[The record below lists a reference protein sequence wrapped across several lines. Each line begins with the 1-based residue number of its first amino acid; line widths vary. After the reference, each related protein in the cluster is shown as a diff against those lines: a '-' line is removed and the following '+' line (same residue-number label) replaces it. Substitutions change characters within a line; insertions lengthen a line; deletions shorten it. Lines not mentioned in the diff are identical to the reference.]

1 MGELSPVAAGHDAP
15 DPGAIAP
22 TSPPIKP
29 AAAPS
34 DERANQP
41 AEDRS
46 AGAEDERDFI
56 RRSLADL
63 DAERAA
69 GDIDEHDYEELRAA
83 YIAQSRRPAAGTPPT
98 TGRNR
103 RARYVI
109 FGGITGVGIL
119 VGILLAHNAGT
130 RLPGDN
136 ITGQTPTSPAAK
148 LDAEAQQQI
157 QTSDIV
163 GAIKTFDA
171 ALKLDPKDAQALAY
185 KGWLLRLAGSQAK
198 NADLIDRGLA
208 SIRQAEAANPSFP
221 DAHFFAGETL
231 LRDKRDPRDA
241 IVEFEQFLADAPT
254 SSLAAEVRLE
264 LQSAQA
270 ALRRP

>member
-1 MGELSPVAAGHDAP
+1 MEPAAMGDLSPP
-15 DPGAIAP
+15 DEEQ
-22 TSPPIKP
+22 SV
-29 AAAPS
+29 
-34 DERANQP
+34 
-41 AEDRS
+41 
-46 AGAEDERDFI
+46 RDLSRIDQEQLFV

-69 GDIDEHDYEELRAA
+69 GDIDERDYEELRAA
-83 YIAQSRRPAAGTPPT
+83 YTARALKPPVASPSSPRKNTRAA
-98 TGRNR
+98 
-103 RARYVI
+103 YVI
-109 FGGITGVGIL
+109 FGAIAGVGIL
-119 VGILLAHNAGT
+119 VGVLLAHNAGT

-136 ITGQTPTSPAAK
+136 VSGQTPTSPAAK

-157 QTSDIV
+157 QKSDIV

-171 ALKLDPKDAQALAY
+171 ALRLDPKDAQALAY

-198 NADLIDRGLA
+198 NADLVDRGLA
-208 SIRQAEAANPSFP
+208 SIRQAEAANPSYP

-231 LRDKRDPRDA
+231 LRDKADPRGA
-241 IVEFEQFLADAPT
+241 IVEFEQFLADDPS

-270 ALRRP
+270 ALRGP